1 MASKRVYLDYNGS
14 TPVAPEV
21 ADTVRQLLGEHH
33 GNPSALHWA
42 STPARRRI
50 DDARAEVAGLLN
62 GTADEVV
69 FTSGGTESI
78 NTALKGA
85 FYALQD
91 KGRHIVTTAI
101 EHPATLSTC
110 QFLERIGA
118 EVTILG
124 VDRDGR
130 VDPASVE
137 AVLRN
142 DTILVSVMHAN
153 GEVGTIQPIA
163 DIARITRERGM
174 LLHTDAA
181 QSAGK
186 IPTDV
191 RALGVDLLSLAGH
204 KMYAPK
210 GVGALFIRDGVTIE
224 PLIHGADHQAGRRA
238 GTENV
243 ALAAGMGVASR
254 IAGNLGPMETVKHL
268 RDGLHM
274 GLQEIFADRLH
285 LNGHPVDR
293 LPNTLNVSIA
303 GAIGGDVLARLDH
316 LAATTGSACHEGDI
330 TLSPVLEAMGVPVD
344 IGGGAIRFSLGRA
357 TTADVIDRV
366 LSMFADLAPSI

>member
-14 TPVAPEV
+14 TPVAPEA

-42 STPARRRI
+42 SAPARTRI
-50 DDARAEVAGLLN
+50 EAARADVAGLLN
-62 GTADEVV
+62 CTADEMV

-110 QFLERIGA
+110 EFLQRLGA
-118 EVTILG
+118 NVTILG
-124 VDRDGR
+124 VDRHGR
-130 VDPASVE
+130 VDPANVAAALTE
-137 AVLRN
+137 E
-142 DTILVSVMHAN
+142 TILVSIMHAN

-163 DIARITRERGM
+163 DIARVTRERGV
-174 LLHTDAA
+174 LLHADAA

-191 RALGVDLLSLAGH
+191 VALGVDLLSLAGH

-210 GVGALFIRDGVTIE
+210 GVGALFIRNGVAIE
-224 PLIHGADHQAGRRA
+224 PLVHGADHQTGRRA
-238 GTENV
+238 GTEN
-243 ALAAGMGVASR
+243 APLAAAMGIASR
-254 IAGNLGPMETVKHL
+254 IAGNLGPMEAVKGL
-268 RDGLHM
+268 RDGLHI

-293 LPNTLNVSIA
+293 LPNTLNVAIA
-303 GAIGGDVLARLDH
+303 GAIGGDILAQMDG
-316 LAATTGSACHEGDI
+316 LAATTGSACHEGQV
-330 TLSPVLEAMGVPVD
+330 TLSPVLAAMAVPVE
-344 IGGGAIRFSLGRA
+344 IGAGALRFSLGRS
-357 TTADVIDRV
+357 TTTEEIDRV
-366 LSMFADLAPSI
+366 LSMFSDIAPSI